1 MKERSQ
7 NLNDKDGKKLLSQ
20 IDDPS
25 QVKQLSLAELQQLS
39 GEIRELIIQ
48 TVAKNGGHLAPNLGV
63 VELTLALHYVFDAPH
78 DKIIWD
84 VGHQAYTHKILTGR
98 RSQFHTLRQFNGIS
112 GFPKRAES
120 KYDAFG
126 TGHSATSI
134 SSALGVAVANSL
146 KDSPNRTIAVI
157 GDGSMTGGMAFEAL
171 NHAGD
176 LDKNLIVVLNDNEM
190 SISPN
195 VGALSSFLSRKLSSK
210 FIMHLRRELENFLA
224 SVPGL
229 GSNILKLLR
238 RSEDMLVALFTPGM
252 LFQALDFHYI
262 GPIKGHRLD
271 RLIATFQNV
280 RHLEGPILVHVLTQK
295 GKGYAPAESDPAS
308 FHGVGSF
315 EISTGKSYSLPS
327 GVPRAPSYTQVFG
340 DTIVRLA
347 EHDPKVVA
355 ITAAMPQGTGL
366 ESFCTRFP
374 QRFFDVGIAEQ
385 HAVTFAAG
393 LAAEGFK
400 PVVAVYSTFLQR
412 AYDQIVHDVC
422 LQNLPVVFAM
432 DRAGL
437 VGDDGPTHHGV
448 FDLSFLRHIP
458 NMVLMAPKDENE
470 LQHML
475 KTALDY
481 AGPAAIRYPRG
492 NGIGVALDDDLQNV
506 PIGRAEVLQ
515 EGEDALLI
523 AVGSAVRETMEAAAS
538 LREEGIRVTVL
549 NARFVKPLDEELIL
563 KWSRKI
569 GMVITVEE
577 NVLQGGFGSAVLEL
591 FQEHAFTPKS
601 MTRLGL
607 PDAFI
612 PHGSQATLRNLYGID
627 AEGIELAVH
636 RILQT
641 GHGQLLR
648 AIGQTAGR

>member
-1 MKERSQ
+1 MKDQ
-7 NLNDKDGKKLLSQ
+7 DNPTLVSQ
-20 IDDPS
+20 IDSPS
-25 QVKQLSLAELQQLS
+25 QLKQLTQGQLQQLA
-39 GEIRELIIQ
+39 GEIRDLIIR
-48 TVAKNGGHLAPNLGV
+48 TVANTGGHLAPNLGV
-63 VELTLALHYVFDAPH
+63 VELTIALHYVFNAPY
-78 DKIIWD
+78 DKFVWD
-84 VGHQAYTHKILTGR
+84 VGHQSYTHKILTGR

-112 GFPKRAES
+112 GFPKRSES
-120 KYDAFG
+120 KYDAYG

-134 SSALGVAVANSL
+134 SAALGLAVGNSL
-146 KDSPNRTIAVI
+146 KGSPNRTIAVI

-176 LDKNLIVVLNDNEM
+176 MDKNLIVVLNDNEM

-195 VGALSSFLSRKLSSK
+195 VGALSSFLSRKLSNK
-210 FIMHLRRELENFLA
+210 TLMNLRRELENFLK

-229 GSNILKLLR
+229 GANLVNLLR

-271 RLIATFQNV
+271 RLISTFQNV
-280 RHLEGPILVHVLTQK
+280 RHLDGPVLVHVLTQK
-295 GKGYAPAESDPAS
+295 GKGYLPAESDPAS

-315 EISTGKSYSLPS
+315 DISTGKSCPPPA
-327 GVPRAPSYTQVFG
+327 GTPRVPSYTQVFG
-340 DTIVRLA
+340 DTLVRLA
-347 EHDPKVVA
+347 ERDPKVVA

-366 ESFCTRFP
+366 EPFSTRFAD
-374 QRFFDVGIAEQ
+374 RFFDVGIAEQ

-393 LAAEGFK
+393 LAVEGFK
-400 PVVAVYSTFLQR
+400 PVVAVYSTFIQR

-432 DRAGL
+432 DRGGL

-475 KTALDY
+475 KTAI
-481 AGPAAIRYPRG
+481 AHPGPVALRYPRG
-492 NGIGVALDDDLQNV
+492 NGVGAAMDEEAHAL
-506 PIGRAEVLQ
+506 PIGRGEVLR
-515 EGEDALLI
+515 EGEDLLLVAI
-523 AVGSAVRETMEAAAS
+523 GSTVQAAMEAAERLEQENIQA
-538 LREEGIRVTVL
+538 TVV
-549 NARFVKPLDEELIL
+549 NARFVKPLDEDLL
-563 KWSRKI
+563 LRWSRKTGRI
-569 GMVITVEE
+569 ITIEE
-577 NVLQGGFGSAVLEL
+577 NVLQGGFGSAVLEM
-591 FQEHAFTPKS
+591 FQEHAFFPAS
-601 MTRLGL
+601 FIRLGL

-612 PHGSQATLRNLYGID
+612 PHGPQALLRNLYGID
-627 AEGIELAVH
+627 ADAIELAAH
-636 RILQT
+636 KLMET
-641 GHGQLLR
+641 GHGQRLR

>member
-1 MKERSQ
+1 MNNQEGRT
-7 NLNDKDGKKLLSQ
+7 LLSQ
-20 IDDPS
+20 IDSPS
-25 QVKQLSLAELQQLS
+25 QLKQLSLVELQQLA
-39 GEIRELIIQ
+39 GEIRELIIR
-48 TVAKNGGHLAPNLGV
+48 TVARNGGHLAPNLGV
-63 VELTLALHYVFDAPH
+63 VELTLALHYVFDAPI
-78 DKIIWD
+78 DKIVWD

-98 RSQFHTLRQFNGIS
+98 RSHFHTLRQYNGIS
-112 GFPKRAES
+112 GFPKRVES

-134 SSALGVAVANSL
+134 SAALGITVANSL
-146 KDSPNRTIAVI
+146 KGSLDRTIAVI

-190 SISPN
+190 SISAN
-195 VGALSSFLSRKLSSK
+195 VGALSSFLSRKLSSRT
-210 FIMHLRRELENFLA
+210 IMHLRRELENFLK

-238 RSEDMLVALFTPGM
+238 RSEDMLVSLFTPGM

-271 RLIATFQNV
+271 LLIGAFKNV
-280 RHLEGPILVHVLTQK
+280 RHLEGPVLVHVLTQK
-295 GKGYAPAESDPAS
+295 GKGYLPAESDPAN

-315 EISTGKSYSLPS
+315 DISTGKSYPPAPGSQSP
-327 GVPRAPSYTQVFG
+327 PSYTKVFG
-340 DTIVRLA
+340 RSVVRLA
-347 EHDPKVVA
+347 EEDPKVVA
-355 ITAAMPQGTGL
+355 ITAAMLQGTGL
-366 ESFCTRFP
+366 EPFSARFP
-374 QRFFDVGIAEQ
+374 ERFFDVGIAEQ

-393 LAAEGFK
+393 LAVEGFK
-400 PVVAVYSTFLQR
+400 PVVAVYSTFVQR

-432 DRAGL
+432 DRSGL

-475 KTALDY
+475 KTAIDY

-492 NGIGVALDDDLQNV
+492 NGVGVALDDNFQSL
-506 PIGRAEVLQ
+506 PIGRGEILR
-515 EGEDALLI
+515 EGEDVLLI
-523 AVGSAVRETMEAAAS
+523 AIGATVPSAMEAAER
-538 LREEGIRVTVL
+538 LEQDDIRVTVL
-549 NARFVKPLDEELIL
+549 NARFVKPLDEEMIL
-563 KWSRKI
+563 KWARKI
-569 GMVITVEE
+569 GSVITIEE

-591 FQEHAFTPKS
+591 FQEHSFSPRS
-601 MTRLGL
+601 LIRIGL
-607 PDAFI
+607 PDSFI
-612 PHGSQATLRNLYGID
+612 PQGSQAILRNLYGID
-627 AEGIELAVH
+627 ADGIELAVH
-636 RILQT
+636 RLLQT
-641 GHGQLLR
+641 SHGHFLR

>member
-1 MKERSQ
+1 MNEQ
-7 NLNDKDGKKLLSQ
+7 DGKTFLSQ
-20 IDDPS
+20 IDNPS
-25 QVKQLSLAELQQLS
+25 QLKRLSLAQLQQLA
-39 GEIRELIIQ
+39 GEIRDMIIH
-48 TVAKNGGHLAPNLGV
+48 TVAKNGGHLAPSLGV
-63 VELTLALHYVFDAPH
+63 VELTLALHYVFDAPC

-84 VGHQAYTHKILTGR
+84 VGHQAYAHKILTGR
-98 RSQFHTLRQFNGIS
+98 RAQFHTLRQFEGIS
-112 GFPKRAES
+112 GFPKRVES

-134 SSALGVAVANSL
+134 SAALGITVANSL
-146 KDSPNRTIAVI
+146 KGSPHRTIAVI

-210 FIMHLRRELENFLA
+210 TIMYLRRELEYYLK

-252 LFQALDFHYI
+252 LFQAFDFHYI

-271 RLIATFQNV
+271 RLIGAFQNV
-280 RHLEGPILVHVLTQK
+280 RHLEGPVLVHVLTQK

-315 EISTGKSYSLPS
+315 EISTGKSYGPPA
-327 GVPRAPSYTQVFG
+327 GTPRAPSYTQVFG
-340 DTIVRLA
+340 ETMVRLA
-347 EHDPKVVA
+347 ERDPKVVA
-355 ITAAMPQGTGL
+355 ITAAMLQGTGL
-366 ESFCTRFP
+366 EPFSTRFP
-374 QRFFDVGIAEQ
+374 DKFFDVGIAEQ

-393 LAAEGFK
+393 LASEGFK

-432 DRAGL
+432 DRGGL

-448 FDLSFLRHIP
+448 YDLSFLRHIP

-475 KTALDY
+475 QTALAY
-481 AGPAAIRYPRG
+481 PGPAAIRYPRG
-492 NGIGVALDDDLQNV
+492 NGIGAALDQELRNL
-506 PIGRAEVLQ
+506 PIGRGELLR

-523 AVGSAVRETMEAAAS
+523 AIGSTVQAAMEAAEH
-538 LREEGIRVTVL
+538 LEQEDIRVTVV
-549 NARFVKPLDEELIL
+549 NARFVKPLDEDLIL
-563 KWSRKI
+563 KWARKI
-569 GMVITVEE
+569 GRVITIEE

-591 FQEHAFTPKS
+591 FQEHAFFPRS
-601 MTRLGL
+601 LLRLGL
-607 PDAFI
+607 PDSFI
-612 PHGSQATLRNLYGID
+612 PHGSQAILRNLYGID
-627 AEGIELAVH
+627 AEGIEAAVH
-636 RILQT
+636 RLLET
-641 GHGQLLR
+641 GHGRLLR